1 MPLSLLV
8 PPSRCNNMLLFHLS
22 SLSLLTLPRNVE
34 IIFLLRNQPVPPGQ
48 QRHPPHHH
56 GISPRDPQRRRAL
69 PRRAPHVA
77 LPDEQIRRS
86 ADTPRHELD
95 VAVRLEQVGVKR
107 PNLHLVQP
115 H

>member
-1 MPLSLLV
+1 MLFSHLCPLFV
-8 PPSRCNNMLLFHLS
+8 
-22 SLSLLTLPRNVE
+22 LTLPRNVK
-34 IIFLLRNQPVPPGQ
+34 IILLLRNQPVPPGQ

-69 PRRAPHVA
+69 PRRVPHVA
-77 LPDEQIRRS
+77 LPDDQIWRS
-86 ADTPRHELD
+86 ADAPRNKLD